1 MSEGTFQSWTMA
13 SNGPQDQAIENG
25 RAELREKEYRKPQ
38 NASLKLRRHLV
49 QEIPND
55 HADALLLVCC
65 LISGLV
71 DSTIFNAY
79 GTFVSM
85 QTGNTI
91 FLALGGS
98 TSHTTSQPY
107 GWVKSFTSIVCFA
120 SGCFLFTRF
129 SRYMGPLR
137 RITSLA
143 SFFFQTIVVFIVAA
157 VIQGGVVNGS
167 LDTISKDINWWEL
180 LPIALLSFQAAG
192 QITESRALGVPE
204 IPTVVVT
211 SMIHDFF
218 ADPKLAAP
226 LGSNVKRNRRVLAFF
241 SLLVG
246 AVAGG
251 FIAESTHRMQIPLW
265 IAGGLKLVITC
276 AWLIWPVKEDKKEA
290 AV

>member
-1 MSEGTFQSWTMA
+1 MA
-13 SNGPQDQAIENG
+13 SNGPQDHKAMENCAGPQKKKNRETG
-25 RAELREKEYRKPQ
+25 RLLSELRW
-38 NASLKLRRHLV
+38 HLATD
-49 QEIPND
+49 ISTD
-55 HADALLLVCC
+55 HADTLLVACC

-91 FLALGGS
+91 FLGLGGS

-107 GWVKSFTSIVCFA
+107 GWVKSFTSIISFA
-120 SGCFLFTRF
+120 LGCFLFTRF
-129 SRYMGPLR
+129 SRLMGPHK
-137 RITSLA
+137 RITLVA
-143 SFFFQTIVVFIVAA
+143 SFFFQTIIVLVVAA

-167 LDTISKDINWWEL
+167 LDTITRDINWWEI

-192 QITESRALGVPE
+192 QITESRALGIPE
-204 IPTVVVT
+204 IPTVVIT
-211 SMIHDFF
+211 SMLHDFV
-218 ADPKLAAP
+218 ADPKLSAS
-226 LGSNVKRNRRVLAFF
+226 LGSNVKRNRRVVAFL

-251 FIAESTHRMQIPLW
+251 FIAEKTHRMQIPLW
-265 IAGGLKLVITC
+265 IAGGLKLVIAC
-276 AWLIWPVKEDKKEA
+276 AWLIWPTKKEA